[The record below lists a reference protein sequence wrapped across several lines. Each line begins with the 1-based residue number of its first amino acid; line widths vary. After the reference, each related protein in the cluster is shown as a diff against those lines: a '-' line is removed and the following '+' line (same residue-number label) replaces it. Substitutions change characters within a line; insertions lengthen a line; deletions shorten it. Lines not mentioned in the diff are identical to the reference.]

1 MVKVVHQEV
10 PLRGPVLPLRGG
22 DPRPALLEEGAGEVA
37 GSARELRALEAAPD
51 GLVAAEHHHR
61 GAAHEQRE
69 HVAVPAPSL
78 SPSSS
83 LSLFSSSLSFQV
95 TSSPAL

>member
-1 MVKVVHQEV
+1 MVEVVHQEV

-22 DPRPALLEEGAGEVA
+22 DARPPLLEEGAGEVA
-37 GSARELRALEAAPD
+37 GSPRELRALEAAPD

-69 HVAVPAPSL
+69 HVAVPASSASL
-78 SPSSS
+78 SS
-83 LSLFSSSLSFQV
+83 LSLSSSSV
-95 TSSPAL
+95 TSLPAW